1 MGTRVAQLRWFLR
14 PKETSMAPRPY
25 WKGYLKLSLVSCP
38 VALYPASTQA
48 EKTHFHQI
56 NTKTGHR
63 LRQQMVDEETG
74 RVVESDQKGR
84 GYELSKGRYVP
95 IDDDELK
102 GVQLESTHT
111 IDIDSFVPK
120 DEIDERYIE
129 KPYYLVPND
138 ETGED
143 AFSVIRDA
151 MQEKGRVALARIVL
165 AHREHILAIQPYE
178 KGMLAVTLRYPYELR
193 EPQSYFHGIPKKR
206 MPKDMVSLAEHI
218 LESKAGHF
226 DPSRFKDQY
235 ETALK
240 KLVQRKAKG
249 KTIEPPEEQEEPSN
263 IINLM
268 DALRQSVGKH
278 KRKTKKKSGAG
289 KRKKA
294 VSRRRKAA

>member
-1 MGTRVAQLRWFLR
+1 
-14 PKETSMAPRPY
+14 MAPRPY

-63 LRQQMVDEETG
+63 LHQQMVDEGNG

-95 IDDDELK
+95 IEEEELK
-102 GVQLESTHT
+102 AVQLESTHT
-111 IDIDSFVPK
+111 IAIDTFVPK

-129 KPYYLVPND
+129 KPYYIVPN
-138 ETGED
+138 ERTGED
-143 AFSVIRDA
+143 AFTVIRDA
-151 MQEKGRVALARIVL
+151 MEEKGRVALARIVM
-165 AHREHILAIQPYE
+165 AHREHILAMQPYG
-178 KGMLAVTLRYPYELR
+178 KGLLGVTLRYPYELR
-193 EPQSYFHGIPKKR
+193 EPKSYFRHIPKKR

-226 DPSRFKDQY
+226 DPSKFKDQY

-240 KLVQRKAKG
+240 KLIRRKAKG
-249 KTIEPPEEQEEPSN
+249 KTIEPVEEKERPSN
-263 IINLM
+263 VINLM
-268 DALRQSVGKH
+268 DALRQSVGRGKA
-278 KRKTKKKSGAG
+278 KSG
-289 KRKKA
+289 RKA
-294 VSRRRKAA
+294 RRATRSHGTSRKRKAA

>member
-1 MGTRVAQLRWFLR
+1 
-14 PKETSMAPRPY
+14 MAPRPY

-63 LRQQMVDEETG
+63 LRQQMVDEGTG
-74 RVVESDQKGR
+74 RVVDTDQKGR

-95 IDDDELK
+95 IEEDELK
-102 GVQLESTHT
+102 AVQLESTHT
-111 IDIDSFVPK
+111 IDIDTFVPK
-120 DEIDERYIE
+120 EEIDDRFIE
-129 KPYYLVPND
+129 KPYYIVPND
-138 ETGED
+138 ATGED

-151 MQEKGRVALARIVL
+151 MQEKGRVALARIVM
-165 AHREHILAIQPYE
+165 AHREHILAIQPYG
-178 KGMLAVTLRYPYELR
+178 KGLLGVTLRYPYELR
-193 EPQSYFHGIPKKR
+193 EPNAYFRGIPKKR

-226 DPSRFKDQY
+226 DPSKFKDQY

-240 KLVQRKAKG
+240 KLIQRKAKG
-249 KTIEPPEEQEEPSN
+249 KTIEPVEEKEEPSN
-263 IINLM
+263 VINLM

-278 KRKTKKKSGAG
+278 KGKSVKKGRAG
-289 KRKKA
+289 KRKS
-294 VSRRRKAA
+294 VSPGGRKAA